1 MNNTVKLIK
10 DLEDLAAPYNQKSM
24 VIKISWFILP
34 EDINQ
39 KLSIKLPK

>member
-1 MNNTVKLIK
+1 MNNTVKINKGPGGFGGPL
-10 DLEDLAAPYNQKSM
+10 QSKSM

>member
-10 DLEDLAAPYNQKSM
+10 DLEDLAAPLQSKSM

>member
-1 MNNTVKLIK
+1 MNNTVKINKGPGGFGGPLTIK
-10 DLEDLAAPYNQKSM
+10 VNGDKNKLVY
-24 VIKISWFILP
+24 IT